1 MPASIEVL
9 IRQLLYFGL
18 THIQEVSEQLPLTD
32 DQRSVLC
39 ENVYIPAGI
48 LSLVMA
54 FIQTCY
60 SATYNDFETTQC
72 LLCDRLLYLCDCASS
87 PH

>member
-18 THIQEVSEQLPLTD
+18 THIQEVSEQLPLTE

-39 ENVYIPAGI
+39 ENV
-48 LSLVMA
+48 
-54 FIQTCY
+54 
-60 SATYNDFETTQC
+60 
-72 LLCDRLLYLCDCASS
+72 
-87 PH
+87 